1 LVGKLYGRERDS
13 LGIMGIVVRIIL
25 KERKNVKFLTEKN

>member
-1 LVGKLYGRERDS
+1 LVGKLHGRERDS

-25 KERKNVKFLTEKN
+25 KERKNIKFLTEKN